1 MSCLALGAVSD
12 SPNKCEA
19 INTICGRRQTQSPE
33 VSAADHASESMPAM
47 RSPRSRSRSPAEA
60 SGTAPV
66 SVTKPWVQAVRVLAD
81 FERRVWASRDEADAN
96 ASQLVT
102 RRLQLLKEAGEALG
116 YPPESKLYSASE
128 ATQLQ
133 SLPVALRFNEH
144 LGPGRPCR
152 VFSPRTVQGR
162 SIREQNLRYSSENH
176 IEMALDVHRVAAFQT
191 CIQRAGTGRRVLDVG
206 SGAFCLLGRLALK
219 AGAVL
224 VHCVEQNF
232 ASVLYARELFKME
245 MAKMEL
251 PPLLWLRR
259 TPAELCPDQMQLIFP
274 SSQAS
279 QSRRFQIHVED
290 QEARERSVH
299 EVEWR
304 DPTLRQSLGSHCG
317 TVLLWPDD
325 ADEFPASLELHQ
337 GLCEEIPLPGEY
349 DLVVHEILGYMASSE
364 GVVPTIRDLHARQLP
379 SAGCLFIP
387 AAAGTYFAPTERLEM
402 TELELALHSLFNGE
416 QELAVKV
423 KYNVRHFDPSSFLAS
438 PEIFEW
444 FCFGRADTLTDQ
456 QRTVEFRTTRD
467 GYFDG
472 LHFHLLI
479 DMDRIT
485 TLDVLAVPT
494 TWCTTYVRLLEE
506 AIFLPA
512 NSLMTCRCRAA
523 AYGPAVQYSVEVW
536 LGTPV
541 NNSAPLASFE
551 WAGCS

>member
-1 MSCLALGAVSD
+1 M
-12 SPNKCEA
+12 
-19 INTICGRRQTQSPE
+19 
-33 VSAADHASESMPAM
+33 
-47 RSPRSRSRSPAEA
+47 
-60 SGTAPV
+60 
-66 SVTKPWVQAVRVLAD
+66 QAVRVLAE
-81 FERRVWASRDEADAN
+81 FEGRVWALRDEADCVN
-96 ASQLVT
+96 CSQLRA

-133 SLPVALRFNEH
+133 SLPVALRLNEH

-152 VFSPRTVQGR
+152 IFSPRTAQGR
-162 SIREQNLRYSSENH
+162 SIRDQNLQYSSENH
-176 IEMALDVHRVAAFQT
+176 IEMALDLHRVAAFQT
-191 CIQRAGTGRRVLDVG
+191 CIQRAGKGRRVLDVG
-206 SGAFCLLGRLALK
+206 SGACCLLGRLALK

-224 VHCVEQNF
+224 VHCVEQNS

-259 TPAELCPDQMQLIFP
+259 TPAELCPDEMQLIFP
-274 SSQAS
+274 SEAS
-279 QSRRFQIHVED
+279 EARRFQIHVED

-299 EVEWR
+299 EVEGR
-304 DPTLRQSLGSHCG
+304 GPNLQSQGSHCG
-317 TVLLWPDD
+317 TVLLWDD

-337 GLCEEIPLPGEY
+337 GLCEEIPLPGDY

-402 TELELALHSLFNGE
+402 TELELALHSLFNFE
-416 QELAVKV
+416 QDLAVKV
-423 KYNVRHFDPSSFLAS
+423 KYNVRYFDPSSFLAS
-438 PEIFEW
+438 PEVFEW
-444 FCFGRADTLTDQ
+444 FCFDRPDTLTDQ
-456 QRTVEFRTTRD
+456 QRTVEFRTTRE

-472 LHFHLLI
+472 LHFHLFI
-479 DMDRIT
+479 DMDSVT

-506 AIFLPA
+506 AILLPA
-512 NSLMTCRCRAA
+512 NSLMTCLCRAA
-523 AYGPAVQYSVEVW
+523 ACGAAVQYSVEVW

-541 NNSAPLASFE
+541 NSSAPLASFAWE
-551 WAGCS
+551 GCS